1 MAKEGLNGTISIKKN
16 YSLEFKNFIN
26 KILKKKIF
34 FKTHNYSE
42 HVFLRLKIKIKSEI
56 IKMGKKNI
64 QPYKKTGHHIV
75 PDEWDK

>member
-1 MAKEGLNGTISIKKN
+1 MLAKEGLNGTISIKKN

-56 IKMGKKNI
+56 IKMGKKIFTLI
-64 QPYKKTGHHIV
+64 QRQGIM
-75 PDEWDK
+75 